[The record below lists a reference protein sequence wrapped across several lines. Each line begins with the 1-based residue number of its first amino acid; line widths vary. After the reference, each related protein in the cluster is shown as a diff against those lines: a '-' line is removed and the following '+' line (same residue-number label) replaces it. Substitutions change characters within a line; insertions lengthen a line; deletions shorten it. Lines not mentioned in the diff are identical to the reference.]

1 MLLLLLLHCDIPTA
15 TGFQDDLD
23 LRWLEETSGTE
34 WLGGYLSWY
43 PAILDGGIPAK
54 RPRLLKLGGVP
65 SCG

>member
-1 MLLLLLLHCDIPTA
+1 VLLLLLLHCDIPTA

-43 PAILDGGIPAK
+43 PAILEGGIPAK
-54 RPRLLKLGGVP
+54 RPRLLKLDGVP
-65 SCG
+65 SCV